1 MYAGDHT
8 KGNCRKTTLPAQQ
21 LNGQNEESEHQYP
34 EEAQANSNDL
44 SESSPE
50 ISTCESDSSYPRF
63 VLITFNMAI
72 QVKIYRRWTS
82 KHIRTQT
89 PTNFCCIMLGLMV
102 CTKKI
107 HGQSIKRA

>member
-34 EEAQANSNDL
+34 EQAQANSNDL

-63 VLITFNMAI
+63 VLITSSHGNLLSHTFGHLYIAL
-72 QVKIYRRWTS
+72 RWF
-82 KHIRTQT
+82 KVVAC
-89 PTNFCCIMLGLMV
+89 FGF
-102 CTKKI
+102 K
-107 HGQSIKRA
+107 A

>member
-34 EEAQANSNDL
+34 EEAQANSNVL

-72 QVKIYRRWTS
+72 QVKIYCRWT
-82 KHIRTQT
+82 T
-89 PTNFCCIMLGLMV
+89 TNFCCIMLGLMV
-102 CTKKI
+102 CAKKKI